1 MAKSEGKFALDQYL
15 MHHVENSHEWHIPI
29 PGFPGIS
36 LPYPLSLHLVM
47 IFIASAW
54 LIFLFCRCYNYKTK
68 YPQGKVTNALEAIVL
83 FIRDEI
89 AIEAMGEEDGRKMT
103 PMLCTIFLLIL
114 TLNLMGLIPIFS
126 TATANYN
133 VTGGLMLVTFTY
145 MTVGAIRKNGFK
157 KFCGAFV
164 LPGLPAAMLPLGIFL
179 EIVGFIVKPMVLMLR
194 LFANLLGGH
203 FVLLTLTGL
212 TVVLSLVVLPAVVP
226 ISVFVY
232 GLEIVV
238 AFFQAY
244 VFTILSAT
252 YIGQMYHPEH

>member
-1 MAKSEGKFALDQYL
+1 MAQPNGQFALDQYM
-15 MHHVENSHEWHIPI
+15 MHHVENSHVWHLPFIPAV
-29 PGFPGIS
+29 P
-36 LPYPLSLHLVM
+36 LPAPLSLHLMM
-47 IFIASAW
+47 ILIASAL
-54 LIFLFCRCYNYKTK
+54 LIYLFCRAFNCKEK
-68 YPQGKVTNALEAIVL
+68 YPRGRLTNALEAMVI

-89 AIEAMGEEDGRKMT
+89 AIETLGEEEGKKMA
-103 PMLCTIFLLIL
+103 PLFCSLFFLIL
-114 TLNLMGLIPIFS
+114 TLNLMGLIPLFS

-133 VTGGLMLVTFTY
+133 VTGGLMLVTFFY

-157 KFCGAFV
+157 AFCHAFV
-164 LPGLPAAMLPLGIFL
+164 LPGLPKAILPLAIFL
-179 EIVGFIVKPMVLMLR
+179 EIVSFFVKPFVLMLR

-212 TVVLSLVVLPAVVP
+212 TVVLGLYVLPVVVP
-226 ISVFVY
+226 LAIFVY
-232 GLEIVV
+232 GLEIIV